1 MSKKEH
7 RERVGKAGQSKGGS
21 QGWGK
26 TTSRMQCLR
35 NQRMK
40 VLQKNRML
48 LNVPNAKGRF
58 CEMRAKYGT
67 VFNNEYDW
75 YIW

>member
-1 MSKKEH
+1 
-7 RERVGKAGQSKGGS
+7 
-21 QGWGK
+21 
-26 TTSRMQCLR
+26 
-35 NQRMK
+35 MK
-40 VLQKNRML
+40 VLQKNRMP